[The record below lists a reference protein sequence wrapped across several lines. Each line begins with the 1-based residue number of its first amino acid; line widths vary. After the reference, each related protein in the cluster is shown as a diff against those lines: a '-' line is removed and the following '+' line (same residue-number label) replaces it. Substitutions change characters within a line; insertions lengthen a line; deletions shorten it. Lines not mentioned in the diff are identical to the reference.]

1 MCLKQKNACQNKP
14 QKPLSNAEAKMFFY
28 FLKKL
33 KKQKNKIIF
42 KKIMK
47 KSKKIEKNLKKFE
60 I

>member
-1 MCLKQKNACQNKP
+1 
-14 QKPLSNAEAKMFFY
+14 MFFY

-33 KKQKNKIIF
+33 KNKKNKIIF

-47 KSKKIEKNLKKFE
+47 KSKKIEKNLKKFK

>member
-1 MCLKQKNACQNKP
+1 MPAKTNLKNLFQTLRQKCFLFFKKIKKNK
-14 QKPLSNAEAKMFFY
+14 
-28 FLKKL
+28 
-33 KKQKNKIIF
+33 KNKIIF